1 MGSIRKI
8 NVNGTNYDIADEKL
22 FAEKTEYPGAS
33 GMTKD
38 FYPIVDIDPD
48 TDAISTTKMKDTDIY
63 VQKLYTTVNGA
74 TNRLTGIVFTA
85 SGSAAGGLHTQ
96 TLYPPVTGTN
106 NINYLPS
113 FNGTLLNDHC
123 ITPSSSGM
131 QFAPTTV
138 TNYIP
143 VVMNPADLK
152 LYAAA
157 PATGGANIT
166 MRVWS

>member
-1 MGSIRKI
+1 MANISNI
-8 NVNGTNYDIADEKL
+8 NVNGITYKIPDEKL
-22 FAEKTEYPGAS
+22 FSEKTEYPSAS
-33 GMTKD
+33 GITKD
-38 FYPIVDIDPD
+38 FYPIVDTNSD
-48 TDAISTTKMKDTDIY
+48 TDAISTTKMKDADIY
-63 VQKLYTTVNGA
+63 IQKVYDIVNGA
-74 TNRLTGIVFTA
+74 TNKLTGIVFTA
-85 SGSAAGGLHTQ
+85 SGSAVGGLYTQ

-106 NINYLPS
+106 NINYLPGS
-113 FNGTLLNDHC
+113 NGTLLNTNC
-123 ITPSSSGM
+123 IIESTSGM

-143 VVMNPADLK
+143 VVMNTADSR

>member
-1 MGSIRKI
+1 MANIRKI

-22 FAEKTEYPGAS
+22 FAEKTEYPGTS
-33 GMTKD
+33 GITND
-38 FYPIVDIDPD
+38 FYPIVDTNSD
-48 TDAISTTKMKDTDIY
+48 TDTISTTKMKDTDIY
-63 VQKLYTTVNGA
+63 IQKVYDIVNGA
-74 TNRLTGIVFTA
+74 TNKLTGIVFTA
-85 SGSAAGGLHTQ
+85 SGSTIGGLYTQ

-106 NINYLPS
+106 NINYLPGS
-113 FNGTLLNDHC
+113 NGTLLNDDC
-123 ITPSSSGM
+123 VIYSTAGM

-143 VVMNPADLK
+143 VVMNSADSR

-157 PATGGANIT
+157 PATAGANIT